1 MEKRTLG
8 FVGTGIMGEPM
19 ARHLVNAG
27 YRVKVWNRSPE
38 KLRGLIDA
46 GAEACADASAAGR
59 GVSALICMLSDGPT
73 CDAVLLGEAGALS
86 AMSEGATVVVMSSI
100 PVETAMAEARKCE
113 ERGVRYL
120 DAPVSGGERGARNA
134 TLAIMAGGKQEDF
147 DAMKDILAVMG
158 RPVRV
163 GPVGCGQLAKIANQM
178 IVASTIATVSEAFL
192 LAERGGAD
200 PAKIREA
207 LTGGFADS
215 TILQQHGRR
224 MVESDFKPGGPAKW
238 QLKDT
243 HTAVALAKSLGLS
256 LPVIGLVDLLFQEMI
271 AHGDGELDHS
281 ALIRELRRRNGLP
294 PSQNA
299 SREKR

>member
-1 MEKRTLG
+1 MDKRTLG
-8 FVGTGIMGEPM
+8 FIGTGIMGEPM

-27 YRVKVWNRSPE
+27 HHVKVWNRSPE

-46 GAEACADASAAGR
+46 GAEACTDAAAAAC
-59 GVSALICMLSDGPT
+59 GVSVLICMLSDGPT
-73 CDAVLLGEAGALS
+73 CDAVLLGEGGAVS
-86 AMSEGATVVVMSSI
+86 AMAPGATVVVMSST
-100 PVETAMAEARKCE
+100 PVETAVAEARKCE
-113 ERGVRYL
+113 ERGVHYL
-120 DAPVSGGERGARNA
+120 DAPVSGGQRGAQNA
-134 TLAIMAGGKQEDF
+134 TLAIMAGGRQEDF
-147 DAMKDILAVMG
+147 DAVKEILAVMG

-163 GPVGCGQLAKIANQM
+163 GPAGCGQLAKIANQM

-224 MVESDFKPGGPAKW
+224 MIENDFRPGGPAKW

-256 LPVIGLVDLLFQEMI
+256 LPVIGLVDSLFQDMI
-271 AHGDGELDHS
+271 AHGDGEIDHS
-281 ALIRELRRRNGLP
+281 GLIRELRRRNGLAASP
-294 PSQNA
+294 NA
-299 SREKR
+299 KP